1 MAVRKLLESA
11 PVNRVEQLNMVREI
25 LNKIIQGRFQPYTII
40 NWYGIP
46 GIGKT
51 TLGLMIKELCEKIS
65 VPFLCT
71 DFHDKYS
78 DDEKILRK
86 LEYTNDYTLVLEDII
101 NEYKNQIPKGFQEV
115 LIQYRKEKNSE
126 LRQEC
131 FKHAVDAFLDFLNE
145 LTTKGPVVLLFD
157 STEFAD
163 PDFII
168 WLEKKII
175 IPLLMTGKCLFIW
188 TGRYQQVWNEYGV
201 RQRVILEK
209 LDPLPLEATKQHIE
223 SILKKNPL
231 PYETTK
237 EEVES
242 EGARI
247 YRLTLGHP
255 LCNEEMVGAIREYK
269 AKGENAD
276 DHYLIH
282 ILMEKVI
289 DVFVMKGI
297 EPALNQACRT
307 LATIRQFDV
316 TILQQILS
324 KFVIYFKETKSY
336 LKVIGEFTATSLVE
350 WDSNRKGYALDEII
364 RHILSQ
370 YMRLKEKEQY
380 LDIIETAADIYK
392 TYIEEVT
399 ENRSIYVLE
408 RLFHQATVNN
418 IRKEMKLEIINNP
431 HKELK
436 EYLEKYYN
444 EKSKFAYNAT
454 TQLYEDL
461 KKDTEF
467 ETAIGEEGFEQLKEI
482 VKNHRMTLELNR

>member
-1 MAVRKLLESA
+1 MAVRKLLKSA

-25 LNKIIQGRFQPYTII
+25 LNKIIHGRVQPYLII

-51 TLGLMIKELCEKIS
+51 TLGLMIEELCEKMS

-71 DFHDKYS
+71 GFHDKYS

-86 LEYTNDYTLVLEDII
+86 LEYTNDYTLILENII
-101 NEYKNQIPKGFQEV
+101 NEYKNHIPKEFQNV
-115 LIQYRKEKNSE
+115 LLQYRKETDSK
-126 LRQEC
+126 LRQER
-131 FKHAVDAFLDFLNE
+131 FKHVVDIFLDFLNE
-145 LTTKGPVVLLFD
+145 LTAKGPVVLLFD
-157 STEFAD
+157 STEDAD
-163 PDFII
+163 PDLII
-168 WLEKKII
+168 WLEEKII
-175 IPLLMTGKCLFIW
+175 SPLLMAGKCLFIW

-223 SILKKNPL
+223 SILKNNPM
-231 PYETTK
+231 PYET
-237 EEVES
+237 EEEAES

-247 YRLTLGHP
+247 YRLTMGHP
-255 LCNEEMVGAIREYK
+255 LCNEEVVGAIREYK
-269 AKGENAD
+269 AKGKDAAD
-276 DHYLIH
+276 DDLIY

-289 DVFVMKGI
+289 DVFVMKGV
-297 EPALNQACRT
+297 EPELSQACRI
-307 LATIRQFDV
+307 LAAIRQFDV

-336 LKVIGEFTATSLVE
+336 LKVIGEFTATSIVE

-370 YMRLKEKEQY
+370 YMRLKEKKQY
-380 LDIIETAADIYK
+380 LDIVETAADIYK
-392 TYIEEVT
+392 AYIEEVT
-399 ENRSIYVLE
+399 ENRSIYILE
-408 RLFHQATVNN
+408 RLFHQATINN
-418 IRKEMKLEIINNP
+418 IRKEMINDP

-467 ETAIGEEGFEQLKEI
+467 ENTLGEEGFDRLKEI
-482 VKNHRMTLELNR
+482 VNNHRLTLELSTRR